1 LAKRERG
8 RKGKP
13 TSYFRL
19 QRRRRLGLWIVLLGV
34 VVVGG
39 IGGALAATYYSPL
52 GLLNSAHDH
61 ADFKVYLDGQVVDF
75 SQPQYQLQHAN
86 VHVEAGDG
94 DVVHMHAAHV
104 TIGAFFQT
112 LGMRF
117 DSTCFTLDTGQ
128 SFCNGG
134 GKTLKFY
141 VNGQPNAQFDAYVLR
156 HLDRILVSYGDET
169 PEELQQQLDSITRKA
184 AQQG

>member
-1 LAKRERG
+1 MAKREKS

-13 TSYFRL
+13 ASYFRL
-19 QRRRRLGLWIVLLGV
+19 QRRRRFGLWIVIIAV

-52 GLLNSAHDH
+52 GLLNTAHDH
-61 ADFKVYLDGQVVDF
+61 ADFKVYLDGQVVNF
-75 SQPQYQLQHAN
+75 SQPQYQLRHAN
-86 VHVEAGDG
+86 AHVEAGDG
-94 DVVHMHAAHV
+94 DVLHMHAAHV
-104 TIGAFFQT
+104 TMGAFLET

-117 DSTCFTLDTGQ
+117 NSTCFVLDTGQ
-128 SFCNGG
+128 SFCNGD

-141 VNGQPNAQFDAYVLR
+141 VNGQPNAQFDGYVLR

-169 PEELQQQLDSITRKA
+169 ETELQQQLDSITRKA
-184 AQQG
+184 SLQG